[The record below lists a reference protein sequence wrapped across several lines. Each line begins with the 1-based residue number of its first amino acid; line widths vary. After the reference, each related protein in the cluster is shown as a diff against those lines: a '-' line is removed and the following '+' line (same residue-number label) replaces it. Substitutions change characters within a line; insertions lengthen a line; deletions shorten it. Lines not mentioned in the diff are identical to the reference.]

1 MNQILS
7 VELKKDKKKKT
18 KSSGP
23 VEIKKVIVFFCILT
37 MILGIGMT
45 GQGTYGIVK
54 NIDSNKN
61 TLQQG
66 NNANVTVDRD
76 GNNIIIRVTHDKE
89 IKRLI
94 YRWNDEEENTIEG
107 NGSNTLEQTIELP
120 IGNNKLYITVEDIL
134 GKTTLFEKD
143 YVTDATEPQIA
154 IEANGNK
161 LKITAKDNV
170 ALSYITYRWDQEEEV
185 KVDAVEGSE
194 AQIECEIDIPRGQ
207 HTLTVVAVNS
217 NNKTV
222 TKTQEV
228 KVVTKPQITVNY
240 DPNDYSYIIMT
251 ATDENRMVKMQFSIN
266 NGQLYELDYSKVN
279 EKKIEWRTQVQPGEN
294 QIKVYATNGDGV
306 TEEVTVK
313 YQYNP

>member
-1 MNQILS
+1 MYFNNDIRNWNDWSRDLWNR
-7 VELKKDKKKKT
+7 
-18 KSSGP
+18 
-23 VEIKKVIVFFCILT
+23 
-37 MILGIGMT
+37 
-45 GQGTYGIVK
+45 K

-61 TLQQG
+61 ALQQG

-94 YRWNDEEENTIEG
+94 YRWNDEAENTIEG

-120 IGNNKLYITVEDIL
+120 VGNNKLYITVEDIL

-217 NNKTV
+217 DNKTL
-222 TKTQEV
+222 TKTQDL
-228 KVVTKPQITVNY
+228 KVVKKHKITVNY